1 MLLPGPFTA
10 QEVLWPMK
18 RPLVLTI
25 LTACAVVAFVTAV
38 APVFGAPAIQEQR
51 PIIAQPGEGAV
62 VREVVQ
68 VIGTATHPQF
78 QRYELYYA
86 PYPVPSDQSWIFIG
100 DAHNNQQ
107 PLGLLGTW
115 DSRSVPDGAYAL
127 RVRVVKNDGN
137 YLDSDP
143 RRVTVANT
151 APVATPTPEVSETP
165 LPELPPTEAPLDAT
179 AVVEAP
185 TAPPP
190 GAVAVPTIAPT
201 PTEEVTVAAAG
212 SGVERT
218 PTPAGRSTSA
228 VIASSSGSTS
238 VGESATSIANQLF
251 SSSKL
256 VDTAKKAAMYTA
268 AAFVLAGL
276 FFGVKGILVWLW
288 YKIKP

>member
-1 MLLPGPFTA
+1 
-10 QEVLWPMK
+10 MK
-18 RPLVLTI
+18 RPLLLTI
-25 LTACAVVAFVTAV
+25 LTACAVMAFVAAV
-38 APVFGAPAIQEQR
+38 APVFGAPAVQEAR

-62 VREVVQ
+62 VRDLVQ
-68 VIGTATHPQF
+68 IIGTATHPQF

-143 RRVTVANT
+143 RQVTVANT
-151 APVATPTPEVSETP
+151 GPVDTPTPEVPLTP
-165 LPELPPTEAPLDAT
+165 LPELPPTEAPADAT
-179 AVVEAP
+179 AVIEAP
-185 TAPPP
+185 TAPAP
-190 GAVAVPTIAPT
+190 GSVAVPTIAPT
-201 PTEEVTVAAAG
+201 PTEEVAVAAAG
-212 SGVERT
+212 SSAEGTST
-218 PTPAGRSTSA
+218 PSARGTSA
-228 VIASSSGSTS
+228 VIVASSGESPS

-251 SSSKL
+251 SGSKL
-256 VDTAKKAAMYTA
+256 VNTAKKAATYTA
-268 AAFVLAGL
+268 AAFVLVGL
-276 FFGVKGILVWLW
+276 FFGIKGILVWLW

>member
-1 MLLPGPFTA
+1 M
-10 QEVLWPMK
+10 
-18 RPLVLTI
+18 RD
-25 LTACAVVAFVTAV
+25 
-38 APVFGAPAIQEQR
+38 
-51 PIIAQPGEGAV
+51 
-62 VREVVQ
+62 VVQ
-68 VIGTATHPQF
+68 IIGTATHPQF

-115 DSRSVPDGAYAL
+115 DSRSVPDGSYAL
-127 RVRVVKNDGN
+127 RVRVVKADGN

-151 APVATPTPEVSETP
+151 RPAETPTPETPLTP
-165 LPELPPTEAPLDAT
+165 LPELPPTEAPANET

-185 TAPPP
+185 TAPAP
-190 GAVAVPTIAPT
+190 GSVAVPTIAPT
-201 PTEEVTVAAAG
+201 PTEEVTVEAAG
-212 SGVERT
+212 GSARPGSS
-218 PTPAGRSTSA
+218 PTPRGTV
-228 VIASSSGSTS
+228 VIASTSSESTS
-238 VGESATSIANQLF
+238 VGESATSIANQVF

-256 VDTAKKAAMYTA
+256 MDTAKKAATYTL
-268 AAFVLAGL
+268 AAFVLVGL

>member
-1 MLLPGPFTA
+1 
-10 QEVLWPMK
+10 MK
-18 RPLVLTI
+18 RPLLLTL
-25 LTACAVVAFVTAV
+25 LTACAVVAFVAAV
-38 APVFGAPAIQEQR
+38 APVFGAPTGQEAR
-51 PIIAQPGEGAV
+51 PVIAQPGEGAV
-62 VREVVQ
+62 VRDVVQ

-143 RRVTVANT
+143 RRVTVANI
-151 APVATPTPEVSETP
+151 APVETPTPAVPETP
-165 LPELPPTEAPLDAT
+165 LPELPPTEAPVDAT
-179 AVVEAP
+179 AIIEVP
-185 TAPPP
+185 TAPAP
-190 GAVAVPTIAPT
+190 GSVAVPTIAPT
-201 PTEEVTVAAAG
+201 PTEEVTAAA
-212 SGVERT
+212 SGIAQVST
-218 PTPAGRSTSA
+218 PTPGSTKS
-228 VIASSSGSTS
+228 VIGLSSGEPVS

-251 SSSKL
+251 SGSKL
-256 VDTAKKAAMYTA
+256 MDTAKKAATYTL
-268 AAFVLAGL
+268 AAFVLVGL
-276 FFGVKGILVWLW
+276 FFGIKGMLVWLW